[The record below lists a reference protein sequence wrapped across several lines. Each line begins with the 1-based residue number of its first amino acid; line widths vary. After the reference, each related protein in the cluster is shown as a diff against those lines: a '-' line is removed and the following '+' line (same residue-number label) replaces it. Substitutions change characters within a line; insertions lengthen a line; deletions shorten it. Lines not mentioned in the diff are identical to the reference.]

1 MTGFKGIRNVNGRP
15 KGAVNKTTA
24 ETKELIQKIVSNEL
38 DKITDLLEKLEPKER
53 VDAVIRLLPYIVPK
67 QSEVS
72 ITEPEPPKKLII
84 RIKRNED

>member
-38 DKITDLLEKLEPKER
+38 DSITDLLEKLEPKER
-53 VDAVIRLLPYIVPK
+53 IDAVIRLLPYIVPK

-72 ITEPEPPKKLII
+72 ITDPEPPKKLII
-84 RIKRNED
+84 KIKRNED